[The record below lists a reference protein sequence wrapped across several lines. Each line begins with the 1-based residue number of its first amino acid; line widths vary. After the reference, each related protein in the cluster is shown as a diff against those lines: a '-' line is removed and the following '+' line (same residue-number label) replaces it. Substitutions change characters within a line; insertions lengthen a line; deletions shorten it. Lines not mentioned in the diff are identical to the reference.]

1 MFVQAVPPSTRRLC
15 CGYRREATPVASAHG
30 DLHMHETATKEQD
43 QKTRRTN
50 PIHIVEGSRMGA
62 SHADVLRDAHLSLV
76 RAEQNLY
83 NLVQAS
89 NGANGAAFGYPAQ
102 QPFAASYPPGFAP
115 GFAPGFGPGAAVPAP
130 AGLAFGM
137 PAAPWAAHA
146 ANPWA
151 PQLTAPWASPATA
164 IPAWNP
170 LAGAIGASPLAPPAF
185 VPATAIAA
193 AVGRIPALD
202 VSDEGKQFVCQ
213 VDLPGLRAEQVELLC
228 SERTVLVSAYR
239 EAEVDAAS
247 LVQSERGTATLQ
259 RTITLPTEIL
269 PSGAKATLSNG
280 VLTVVLP
287 KANPTEGP
295 RRVKVQG

>member
-1 MFVQAVPPSTRRLC
+1 
-15 CGYRREATPVASAHG
+15 
-30 DLHMHETATKEQD
+30 MHETTTKEQD

-50 PIHIVEGSRMGA
+50 PIHIVEGSRMG

-89 NGANGAAFGYPAQ
+89 NGANGAAAFGFPAQQPFAAGYPAQ
-102 QPFAASYPPGFAP
+102 QPFASNYAP
-115 GFAPGFGPGAAVPAP
+115 GFAPGFGPAAAVPAS
-130 AGLAFGM
+130 AGLAFGI
-137 PAAPWAAHA
+137 PATPWATHA
-146 ANPWA
+146 ASPWA
-151 PQLTAPWASPATA
+151 QPMTAPWASQATS

-170 LAGAIGASPLAPPAF
+170 LAGAIGASSLVPPGF
-185 VPATAIAA
+185 VPATALAA

-213 VDLPGLRAEQVELLC
+213 IDLPGLRADQVELLC
-228 SERTVLVSAYR
+228 SERTAIVSAFR
-239 EAEVDAAS
+239 EADGDAAS

>member
-1 MFVQAVPPSTRRLC
+1 
-15 CGYRREATPVASAHG
+15 
-30 DLHMHETATKEQD
+30 MHETATKEQD

-50 PIHIVEGSRMGA
+50 PIHVVEGSRMGA

-102 QPFAASYPPGFAP
+102 QPFPASYPPGFAP
-115 GFAPGFGPGAAVPAP
+115 GFGPAAVPSP
-130 AGLAFGM
+130 ASLAFGI

-151 PQLTAPWASPATA
+151 PQVTAPWASQATA

-170 LAGAIGASPLAPPAF
+170 LAASALVPPGF
-185 VPATAIAA
+185 VPATSIAA
-193 AVGRIPALD
+193 AIGRIPALD

-239 EAEVDAAS
+239 EAEVDTAS

-259 RTITLPTEIL
+259 RTITLPAEIL

-280 VLTVVLP
+280 VLAIVLP

>member
-1 MFVQAVPPSTRRLC
+1 
-15 CGYRREATPVASAHG
+15 
-30 DLHMHETATKEQD
+30 MHETTTNKEQD

-102 QPFAASYPPGFAP
+102 QPFAAGYAP
-115 GFAPGFGPGAAVPAP
+115 GFAPGFGPASAAPAP
-130 AGLAFGM
+130 AGIGFGI

-151 PQLTAPWASPATA
+151 QATAPWASQAAA

-170 LAGAIGASPLAPPAF
+170 LAGAIGASPLVPPGF
-185 VPATAIAA
+185 VPATALAA
-193 AVGRIPALD
+193 AIGRIPALD

-213 VDLPGLRAEQVELLC
+213 VDLPGLRADQVELLC

-239 EAEVDAAS
+239 EAEGDAAS

-259 RTITLPTEIL
+259 RTIMLPTEIL
-269 PSGAKATLSNG
+269 PSGAKATLGNG

>member
-1 MFVQAVPPSTRRLC
+1 
-15 CGYRREATPVASAHG
+15 
-30 DLHMHETATKEQD
+30 MHETTTKDQD
-43 QKTRRTN
+43 QKPRRTN

-89 NGANGAAFGYPAQ
+89 NGANGAAAFGYPAQ
-102 QPFAASYPPGFAP
+102 QPFAA
-115 GFAPGFGPGAAVPAP
+115 GFAPGFGPAAAAPAH
-130 AGLAFGM
+130 AGLAFG
-137 PAAPWAAHA
+137 APWAAHA

-151 PQLTAPWASPATA
+151 PQATAPWASPAAA
-164 IPAWNP
+164 IPAWSP
-170 LAGAIGASPLAPPAF
+170 LAGAIGASSLVPPGFMPASAF
-185 VPATAIAA
+185 AA
-193 AVGRIPALD
+193 AIGRIPALD

-213 VDLPGLRAEQVELLC
+213 IDLPGLRADQVELLC
-228 SERTVLVSAYR
+228 SERTAVVSAYR
-239 EAEVDAAS
+239 EADGDAAS